1 MRLAF
6 SLFVRYNIIW
16 ICAPDAQF
24 ALKGTLM
31 KIFRSVLAL
40 ALSAALLLLAV
51 GCGYSPVKSTEE
63 EREPVLVLDGAYE
76 VPYELYRFYFLS
88 ELSLSG
94 EDPAALDGA
103 AREALFA
110 DLNAKAVEELAAVYA
125 VFSFCKKYGIDYES
139 REFDGYVKD
148 GVISAVE
155 GDDTYLG
162 YGDHETYLAEIKKAY
177 MNDSVFRFLLRY
189 RYAESA
195 LAAQMRDGGHLSAEE
210 ATVLEY
216 MRGEECRRASWIYI
230 PYTMLPNYTD
240 ASLAEKEAAA
250 KAASDEEF
258 LALTHTVVPDT
269 YTDEQLDTGFYIGRY
284 QLDPY
289 YAALTETVFSLEV
302 GETSGWI
309 DSGDGVYLVR
319 RLPKEEGYLS
329 DAKNLADFTEYY
341 LLNTFYGLLAA
352 ESARIALTVS
362 YTEAHAALSFD
373 RIRMPE

>member
-1 MRLAF
+1 
-6 SLFVRYNIIW
+6 
-16 ICAPDAQF
+16 
-24 ALKGTLM
+24 M
-31 KIFRSVLAL
+31 KIFRSLLAL

-51 GCGYSPVKSTEE
+51 GCGYAPVRSTEE
-63 EREPVLVLDGAYE
+63 EKATVLVLDGAYE

-94 EDPAALDGA
+94 EDPATLDGA

-110 DLNAKAVEELAAVYA
+110 DLNAKTLEELSAVYA
-125 VFSFCKKYGIDYES
+125 VFSFCQKYGIDYES
-139 REFDGYVKD
+139 RAFDGYVKD

-162 YGDHETYLAEIKKAY
+162 YGDHDTYLAEIKKAY

-195 LAAQMRDGGHLSAEE
+195 LATHMRDAGVFTADE
-210 ATVLEY
+210 ATVLAH
-216 MRGEECRRASWIYI
+216 MRGEACRRASWIYI

-240 ASLAEKEAAA
+240 AQLAEKAAAA

-258 LALTHTVVPDT
+258 LALTHTVAPDT

-289 YAALTETVFSLEV
+289 YATLTETVFSLEV

-319 RLPKEEGYLS
+319 HLPKEESYLS
-329 DAKNLADFTEYY
+329 EKKNLADFTEYY
-341 LLNTFYGLLAA
+341 LLNAFYGMLA
-352 ESARIALTVS
+352 EEGARIALTVN

-373 RIRMPE
+373 SIKMPE

>member
-1 MRLAF
+1 
-6 SLFVRYNIIW
+6 
-16 ICAPDAQF
+16 
-24 ALKGTLM
+24 M
-31 KIFRSVLAL
+31 KIFRSVTAFLLA
-40 ALSAALLLLAV
+40 AALLLLAV

-63 EREPVLVLDGAYE
+63 ERECVLVLDGKHE

-88 ELSLSG
+88 ELSLS
-94 EDPAALDGA
+94 EVDPATLDGA
-103 AREALFA
+103 AREVLFA
-110 DLNAKAVEELAAVYA
+110 DLNTKTLEEIAAVYA
-125 VFSFCKKYGIDYES
+125 VLSLCERYGIDYES
-139 REFDGYVKD
+139 GEFDGYVKD

-189 RYAESA
+189 RHAEAA
-195 LAAQMRDGGHLSAEE
+195 LAAHMRDASVLPSDE
-210 ATVLEY
+210 ASVLAY
-216 MRGEECRRASWIYI
+216 MRGDECVRASWIYI

-240 ASLAEKEAAA
+240 AQLAEKEAAA

-258 LALTHTVVPDT
+258 LALTHTVAPDT

-289 YAALTETVFSLEV
+289 YAALTETVFSLQM

-319 RLPKEEGYLS
+319 RLPKEESYLS
-329 DAKNLADFTEYY
+329 DTKNLADFTEYF
-341 LLNTFYGLLAA
+341 LLNSFYGMLAA
-352 ESARIALTVS
+352 EGARLASTVS
-362 YTEAHAALSFD
+362 YTAAHGALSLD
-373 RIRMPE
+373 AIKMPE